1 METTSRIIRRNAD
14 SLISSTVESING
26 LISEKRALKKLYVE
40 EHDALHRELNR
51 VSVYIDFYQ
60 L

>member
-1 METTSRIIRRNAD
+1 MDTTSRIIRRNAD

-40 EHDALHRELNR
+40 EHDTLHRELNR
-51 VSVYIDFYQ
+51 VSMCLNV
-60 L
+60 